1 MHSMI
6 TMTIKLILRILYFPM
21 KKCIKAEK
29 KIVYLSRQ
37 SNEKSI
43 DMELLSEEIHKRF
56 PEYKQVFRLKMIDPG
71 LKSGMLYGLWLLG
84 DMIQIA
90 GASIVICDTYSIPV
104 SCLNHRKSLKV
115 IQIWH
120 AMGAIKQFGWQS
132 VGKAEGRSRQTSKA
146 LNMHANYDYV
156 TAPSKAT
163 AHFYSKAFHTPMK
176 KMKVLTLPHID
187 VMVNGKTRKDEFY
200 KENPNMQGKK
210 IVLYLPTFRDD
221 EQLIVE
227 TLQKAF
233 AKEKEFE
240 LLVSLHPLS
249 KAHIKKKH
257 RIRGNYSTYDLMK
270 IADYIV
276 TDYSACA
283 FEASLLNK
291 PLYFYTPDYA
301 VYEKIR
307 GLNIDL
313 KKEMKQ
319 YVYED
324 AKELCEKIK
333 SQNYDYSDL
342 EKFSKKYIENRD
354 HCTEKMADFI
364 CQQMKTS

>member
-1 MHSMI
+1 MHSIII
-6 TMTIKLILRILYFPM
+6 TIIKLMLRILYFPM
-21 KKCIKAEK
+21 KKCIKVEK

-37 SNEKSI
+37 SNEKSL
-43 DMELLSEEIHKRF
+43 DMELLSKEIHRRY
-56 PEYKQVFRLKMIDPG
+56 PDYKQVFRLKMIDPG
-71 LKSGMLYGLWLLG
+71 LKSGISYGLWLLG

-104 SCLNHRKSLKV
+104 SCLHHRESLKI

-132 VGKAEGRSRQTSKA
+132 VGKAEGRSRQTSRV

-163 AHFYSKAFHTPMK
+163 ARFYSKAFHTPMK
-176 KMKVLTLPHID
+176 KMRILTLPHID
-187 VMVNGKTRKDEFY
+187 KIVDNKTRKEEFY
-200 KENPNMQGKK
+200 RENPKLK
-210 IVLYLPTFRDD
+210 EKEIVLYLPTFRDD

-227 TLQKAF
+227 SLQRAF
-233 AKEKEFE
+233 AKEDKFE
-240 LLVSLHPLS
+240 LIVSLHPLS
-249 KAHIKKKH
+249 KAHIKKRDTIK
-257 RIRGNYSTYDLMK
+257 GNYTAYDLMK
-270 IADYIV
+270 IADYII

-301 VYEKIR
+301 VYEKTR

-313 KKEMKQ
+313 KREMKQ

-324 AKELCEKIK
+324 AEELCQQIK
-333 SQNYDYSDL
+333 TQNYDDTDL
-342 EKFSKKYIENRD
+342 KLFSKKYIENSES
-354 HCTEKMADFI
+354 CTEKMVDFI
-364 CQQMKTS
+364 CSQLADN